1 MRKLILLAALLAA
14 PAPALA
20 PSLAFAHVVAAPG
33 EARAGSYSAIAFR
46 VGHACGTGDTTLRL
60 RVEIPDAVASARP
73 QPKTGWTLVV
83 EKSDE
88 AGSTKRRVTA
98 VTWTGRLPD
107 DQFDDFAVLMKL
119 PAQPGDL
126 VFPVIQTCAAGE
138 SQWTEVPDPQR
149 PGEKLTRPAPVVRL
163 TPATPTD
170 APADTMPG
178 MPGMKH

>member
-1 MRKLILLAALLAA
+1 MRKLTLLAALLAA
-14 PAPALA
+14 PVPALA

-46 VGHACGTGDTTLRL
+46 VGHACGAGDTTLTL

-73 QPKTGWTLVV
+73 QPKTGWTVAV

-88 AGSTKRRVTA
+88 ADPAKRRTTSVS
-98 VTWTGRLPD
+98 WTGRLPD

-138 SQWTEVPDPQR
+138 SQWTETPDPQR
-149 PGEKLTRPAPVVRL
+149 PSEKLTRPAPVVRL
-163 TPATPTD
+163 TPAAPTD
-170 APADTMPG
+170 A